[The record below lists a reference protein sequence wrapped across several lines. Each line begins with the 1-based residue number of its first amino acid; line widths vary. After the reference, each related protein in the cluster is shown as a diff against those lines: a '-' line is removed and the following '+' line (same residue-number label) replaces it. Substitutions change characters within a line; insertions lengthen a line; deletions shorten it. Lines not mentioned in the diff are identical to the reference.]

1 MRIGVAYYPEHWTED
16 RWPEDARLMREAG
29 IDVVRVGE
37 FAWSRLEPRRGH
49 YDMDWL
55 GRAMD
60 VLAEEGLEVILC
72 TPTAAPPTWLFDRHP
87 TMFPEDREGKSW
99 YMGSRRHA
107 CLNNRPYRRYVRR
120 IVRELA
126 KTLGNRPEICAWQV
140 DNEIGCHGSGRC
152 YCDDCEQAFREWLK
166 RRYGTID
173 RLNRLWGTAFWSQE
187 FNDWHYIPA
196 PRRTPAGVH
205 PSLALDYE
213 RFTSA
218 SYRDFFNEQREL
230 IEEYSGADRPIT
242 TNCMALHTDQ
252 VNQFAFAAS
261 HDVAAYDNYP
271 VTPAW
276 LDGTALALDLTRSAK
291 GTPFW
296 VLEQQAGP
304 TLIPASAALP
314 APGQLRLW
322 SWQAAAHGAELIAYF
337 RWRTCAAGQEMHWYG
352 LLEADGSRRRRFGE
366 LAETI
371 SGLKEAAPA
380 WEGHLPDARVALVL
394 DYESMWA
401 LRADAMGSGLSYRK
415 QVAEW
420 HALLRRRGLAVD
432 VVPPERRLEDR
443 YDVLVV
449 PAPLISRPQVAKRW
463 MEFVERGGRLLVAGP
478 AGYRT
483 EHNTWVTGAPPA
495 DYADLLG
502 LHLPEH
508 DVFASGGANTI
519 ELSGE
524 TFDVDC
530 YCGLIEPS
538 GIEVL
543 GTYGQRFYS
552 GTPAVTR
559 SGQGRG
565 AAYYLGAVGGPDL
578 YGRVLDLVLED
589 AGLEAH
595 PWAGEA
601 LEVGPLSPQPDGARL
616 TFVLNHSADARE
628 LELPEGVECTDLLTQ
643 TDYSGAVP
651 LDGYG
656 VVLLRR

>member
-1 MRIGVAYYPEHWTED
+1 MRIGVAYYPEHWPQD

-37 FAWSRLEPRRGH
+37 FAWSRLEPRRGQ

-55 GRAMD
+55 AAAMD
-60 VLAEEGLEVILC
+60 VLAGQGLEVILC
-72 TPTAAPPTWLFDRHP
+72 TPTATPPTWLFDRHP
-87 TMFPEDREGKSW
+87 TMFPEDREGKRW

-120 IVRELA
+120 IVREMA
-126 KTLGNRPEICAWQV
+126 KTLGNRPEVCAWQI

-166 RRYGTID
+166 RRYGTIE

-218 SYRDFFNEQREL
+218 TYRDFFNEQREL

-242 TNCMALHTDQ
+242 TNCMGLNTDQ

-271 VTPAW
+271 ATPKW
-276 LDGTALALDLTRSAK
+276 LDAVALGLDLTRSAK
-291 GTPFW
+291 AAPYW
-296 VLEQQAGP
+296 ILEQQAGP
-304 TLIPASAALP
+304 TLLSAPAGLP
-314 APGQLRLW
+314 EPGQLRLW
-322 SWQAAAHGAELIAYF
+322 SWQSAAHGAELIAYF

-352 LLEADGSRRRRFGE
+352 MLDADGTRGRRFEE
-366 LAETI
+366 LTETI
-371 SGLKEAAPA
+371 AELKKTAPA

-394 DYESMWA
+394 DYDSMWA
-401 LRADAMGSGLSYRK
+401 LRGDAMAADLAYND
-415 QVAEW
+415 QVATW
-420 HALLRRRGLAVD
+420 YGLLRRRGLAVD
-432 VVPPERRLEDR
+432 IVPPERQVEER
-443 YDVLVV
+443 YGVLVV
-449 PAPLISRPQVAKRW
+449 PVPLVSRPQVAKRW
-463 MEFVERGGRLLVAGP
+463 KAFVERGGRLLAAAP

-483 EHNTWVTGAPPA
+483 EHNTWVAEKPPA
-495 DYADLLG
+495 AYADLLG
-502 LHLPEH
+502 VRVPEH
-508 DVFASGGANTI
+508 DVFSTGGANTV

-524 TFDVDC
+524 TFEVGC
-530 YCGLIEPS
+530 YCGLIEPA
-538 GIEVL
+538 GVEVL
-543 GTYGQRFYS
+543 GTYGQRFYAGS
-552 GTPAVTR
+552 PAVTR
-559 SGQGRG
+559 SGQGQG

-589 AGLEAH
+589 AGLDASR
-595 PWAGEA
+595 WADEM
-601 LEVGPLSPQPDGARL
+601 LEIVPLEPEPDGQRL
-616 TFVLNHSADARE
+616 TFVLNHSADGCE
-628 LELPEGVECTDLLTQ
+628 LELPEGAECTDLLTQ
-643 TDYSGAVP
+643 TEHSGAVP

-656 VVLLRR
+656 VALLKG